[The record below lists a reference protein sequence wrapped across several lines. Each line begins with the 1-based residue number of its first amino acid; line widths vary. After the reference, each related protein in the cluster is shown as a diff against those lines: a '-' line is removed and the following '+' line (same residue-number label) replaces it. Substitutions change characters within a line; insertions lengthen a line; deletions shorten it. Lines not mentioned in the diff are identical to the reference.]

1 MSPPYAALPHTIRT
15 AIGARGVTS
24 IAYTIANLL
33 TGLIFVVIRL
43 VRIVGCRTV
52 VAAVREPV
60 AIVVCR
66 LIGGRAGRGLGR
78 SGIARIRNPVS
89 DCRPPELITVARWR
103 GRARVPHR
111 VSVEGTRIQGVFKA
125 VPAGIALAD
134 REICIGHLGAR
145 RWQRAYGD
153 PTLTSW
159 CIRIVLSRPER
170 RCLGDEWSA
179 EVGDRAW
186 RRRQRRVL
194 QNCHAGKTQ

>member
-1 MSPPYAALPHTIRT
+1 MSPRSAALPHTIGT
-15 AIGARGVTS
+15 AVGARGVTG

-33 TGLIFVVIRL
+33 TELIFVVIRL
-43 VRIVGCRTV
+43 VRIIGCRTV

-89 DCRPPELITVARWR
+89 DRGPRELIAVARRR
-103 GRARVPHR
+103 GRARVPDS

-125 VPAGIALAD
+125 VAVGIALAKCEEKAGGVTGSVGVLAPSD
-134 REICIGHLGAR
+134 AAFITR
-145 RWQRAYGD
+145 
-153 PTLTSW
+153 
-159 CIRIVLSRPER
+159 CIRVVLSRPER

-179 EVGDRAW
+179 KVGDRAW

-194 QNCHAGKTQ
+194 